1 MTKTQKD
8 WQPGRMGKRRAW
20 VLLSVQILIF
30 LHILWWVFF
39 GRTMAPLEPSET
51 MAFAKEGVVNPG
63 AILFALAILATLVF
77 GRFFCGWGCHLLAL
91 QDGYRWILKRLHI
104 PVRPFRPRLLRLVP
118 IAAFVYM
125 FLWPFLFRM
134 QNGIPHPG
142 VTEVEL
148 TTTAFWE
155 TFPGFWEGLLTL
167 FLAGLYVVQVMGP
180 KAFCTFACPYGAALS
195 VADAFAPG
203 SIRVTDACR
212 QCGKCT
218 AICSSS
224 VRVHEEVRD
233 FGMVISTDCMK
244 TMDCI
249 DACPNDALKFS
260 FGTPASFKKR
270 RAKGKESR
278 VGVPSWPEE
287 FLLLLFFAFG
297 FFATEGLYG
306 RVSFLLA
313 LSLGMVTSIFALQL
327 KRAFTSAN
335 YRPGPKP
342 WRLQKK
348 WQRHGILKVLMVF
361 SFLLLMTHSAWVQVH
376 AKQRDAAFQQTLG
389 YRNAW
394 LQGQAALPA
403 PSFVH
408 QASKDALA
416 ATENTERFGLFYDP
430 RDSFVHAW
438 DRLFQG
444 DVDGF
449 EQGMLEVLEL
459 RPGFGEVLF
468 QLGRHQSLMG
478 RSEDA
483 VESWRKVSPKDPRY
497 FDVRRDMMLDLDA
510 LGRSGEA
517 DAIHAELLQRG
528 YPEDALA
535 VRILPDENGHSR

>member
-1 MTKTQKD
+1 MKQTQEK
-8 WQPGRMGKRRAW
+8 WQPTRMAKRRAW
-20 VLLSVQILIF
+20 VLLSVQVLIL
-30 LHILWWVFF
+30 LHILWWIFF
-39 GRTMAPLEPSET
+39 GRTLAPLEPSET
-51 MAFAKEGVVNPG
+51 MAFAKEGIVNPG
-63 AILFALAILATLVF
+63 AILFGLAILATLLF

-91 QDGYRWILKRLHI
+91 QDGYRWILRRLHI

-118 IAAFVYM
+118 VAAFVYM
-125 FLWPFLFRM
+125 FLWPFLFRI
-134 QNGIPHPG
+134 QNDIPHPG
-142 VTEVEL
+142 VVEVEM
-148 TTTAFWE
+148 TTTAFWQ

-180 KAFCTFACPYGAALS
+180 KAFCTFACPYGAAMS

-203 SIRVTDACR
+203 SIRVSDACR

-218 AICSSS
+218 AVCSSS

-270 RAKGKESR
+270 RAKGKESK
-278 VGVPSWPEE
+278 VGVPTWTEE
-287 FLLLLFFAFG
+287 ILLLGFFAIG

-313 LSLGMVTSIFALQL
+313 LSIGMVTSIFALQL
-327 KRAFTSAN
+327 KRAFTTAN
-335 YRPGPKP
+335 YRPGPKA

-348 WQRHGILKVLMVF
+348 WQRHGIGKVL
-361 SFLLLMTHSAWVQVH
+361 LLLLFMVLIGHSAWVQKH
-376 AKQRDAAFQQTLG
+376 AQQRDAAFEKTLG

-394 LQGQAALPA
+394 LQGQAELPA
-403 PSFVH
+403 PSIIHV
-408 QASKDALA
+408 ASVEALE
-416 ATENTERFGLFYDP
+416 ATESTERFGLFFDP
-430 RDSFVHAW
+430 RDSFVQAW

-444 DVDGF
+444 DVQGF
-449 EQGMLEVLEL
+449 EQGLLDVLEQ

-483 VESWRKVSPKDPRY
+483 VASWAQVSPKDPRY
-497 FDVRRDMMLDLDA
+497 FDVRRDMILDLDA
-510 LGRSGEA
+510 LGRPEEA

-528 YPEDALA
+528 YPESSLQ
-535 VRILPDENGHSR
+535 VRILPDANGHSR

>member
-1 MTKTQKD
+1 
-8 WQPGRMGKRRAW
+8 MGVRRAW
-20 VLLSVQILIF
+20 VLLTIQVLIF

-39 GRTMAPLEPSET
+39 GRTLAPLEPSES

-63 AILFALAILATLVF
+63 LILFALAVLATLVF

-91 QDGYRWILKRLHI
+91 QDGYRWILRRMHI

-125 FLWPFLFRM
+125 FLWPFIFRL
-134 QNGIPHPG
+134 QNDLPHPG
-142 VTEVEL
+142 VTDVAM

-155 TFPGFWEGLLTL
+155 TFPGLWDGLLTL

-180 KAFCTFACPYGAALS
+180 KAFCTFACPYGAVLS

-218 AICSSS
+218 AVCSSS

-249 DACPNDALKFS
+249 EACPNDALQFS
-260 FGTPASFKKR
+260 FGVPATFKKR
-270 RAKGKESR
+270 RASGKESK
-278 VGVPSWPEE
+278 VGVPTWSEE
-287 FLLLLFFAFG
+287 ILLLVFFAFG

-306 RVSFLLA
+306 KVSFLLA
-313 LSLGMVTSIFALQL
+313 LAIGMVTSIFALQL

-335 YRPGPKP
+335 YRPSAKP
-342 WRLQKK
+342 WRLHGK
-348 WQRHGILKVLMVF
+348 WQRQGLGKVAMILGV
-361 SFLLLMTHSAWVQVH
+361 LLLIGHSAWIQKH
-376 AKQRDAAFQQTLG
+376 AKDRDAAFQETLG

-394 LQGQAALPA
+394 LQGQAELPA
-403 PSFVH
+403 PSFIH
-408 QASKDALA
+408 TSSIEALA
-416 ATENTERFGLFYDP
+416 AMEITQRYGLIPDS
-430 RDSFVHAW
+430 RDTFVQAW

-444 DVDGF
+444 DVKGF
-449 EQGMLEVLEL
+449 EAGLLQVLEQ

-478 RSEDA
+478 RSEEA
-483 VESWRKVSPKDPRY
+483 VLSWAEVGPKDPRY
-497 FDVRRDMMLDLDA
+497 LDVRRDMILDLDS
-510 LGRSGEA
+510 LGRSDEA
-517 DAIHAELLQRG
+517 DAIYAELLQRG
-528 YPEDALA
+528 YPESALQ